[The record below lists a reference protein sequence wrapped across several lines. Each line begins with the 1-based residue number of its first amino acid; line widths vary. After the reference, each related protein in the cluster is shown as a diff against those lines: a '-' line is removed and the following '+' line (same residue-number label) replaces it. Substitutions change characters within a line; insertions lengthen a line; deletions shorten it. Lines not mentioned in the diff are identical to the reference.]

1 MKKILLVLL
10 AVVVLIG
17 GTLMGS
23 YNGLVSANE
32 QVTGQW
38 SQVENQLQRRND
50 LIPNLVNTV
59 KGYAA
64 HETQVYADVA
74 NARAKLA
81 GARNVSDAA
90 AASGE
95 LDGALS
101 RLLAIAENYPDLKSN
116 TNFLQLQDELAGTEN
131 RIAVARRDYNQSV
144 QTFNAKIKSFPTN
157 ILLVCLVLRTGI
169 ISRLMK
175 GQDGSAGEVLRS
187 SREGD
192 IPMKKKLLWLLLV
205 LQVIFF
211 LPWGLGQAA
220 GIPPKPARDIYVVD
234 EAGVL
239 SSRTKQIIL
248 AYSSALAKRTKT
260 QVVVLT
266 VPTLDGESIEDYG
279 LSVLREWGIGDKK
292 KKIMAFSFL

>member
-131 RIAVARRDYNQSV
+131 VTTTSPSRPSMPRSNPSR
-144 QTFNAKIKSFPTN
+144 QTS
-157 ILLVCLVLRTGI
+157 LLVCLVLRTGI

-175 GQDGSAGEVLRS
+175 GPR
-187 SREGD
+187 R
-192 IPMKKKLLWLLLV
+192 
-205 LQVIFF
+205 F
-211 LPWGLGQAA
+211 
-220 GIPPKPARDIYVVD
+220 R
-234 EAGVL
+234 
-239 SSRTKQIIL
+239 R
-248 AYSSALAKRTKT
+248 
-260 QVVVLT
+260 
-266 VPTLDGESIEDYG
+266 
-279 LSVLREWGIGDKK
+279 
-292 KKIMAFSFL
+292 

>member
-90 AASGE
+90 VASGE

-157 ILLVCLVLRTGI
+157 IL
-169 ISRLMK
+169 
-175 GQDGSAGEVLRS
+175 AGMFGFTDRDYFKAD
-187 SREGD
+187 EG
-192 IPMKKKLLWLLLV
+192 
-205 LQVIFF
+205 
-211 LPWGLGQAA
+211 
-220 GIPPKPARDIYVVD
+220 
-234 EAGVL
+234 
-239 SSRTKQIIL
+239 
-248 AYSSALAKRTKT
+248 AK
-260 QVVVLT
+260 T
-266 VPTLDGESIEDYG
+266 VPQ
-279 LSVLREWGIGDKK
+279 VK
-292 KKIMAFSFL
+292 F